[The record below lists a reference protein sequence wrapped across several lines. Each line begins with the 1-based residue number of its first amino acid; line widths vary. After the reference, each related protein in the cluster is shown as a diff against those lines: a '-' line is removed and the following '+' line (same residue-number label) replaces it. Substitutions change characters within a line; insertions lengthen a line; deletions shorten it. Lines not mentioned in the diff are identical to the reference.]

1 MMKKTVMTK
10 IKSLMISAAAA
21 LALIAPNIPVSARA
35 GVVEAVSMT
44 FQSGATFS
52 GLMTFADD
60 FSSISAV
67 AGTLYGYC
75 STFGAYYQ
83 PGTSTNITWL
93 FNHGTNQSS
102 APGTFSQYLMDG
114 QDLGSNSWF
123 SNYLYFAYDYSNPSA
138 LGVTSNTYVYN
149 TSYSPMNRDLL
160 VSASISAVPEPSTWA
175 MLILGFAGVGLL
187 AYRRRNQSALTA
199 A

>member
-10 IKSLMISAAAA
+10 IKSLMIGAAAA

-35 GVVEAVSMT
+35 SVVESVNMT

-52 GLMTFADD
+52 GLVTFADD

-67 AGTLYGYC
+67 AGTLFGYS

-83 PGTSTNITWL
+83 PGTSTNISWL

-102 APGTFSQYLMDG
+102 TPGIFSQYLMDG
-114 QDLGSNSWF
+114 EDKGSNSWF
-123 SNYLYFAYDYSNPSA
+123 SNYLYFEYDYSNPSA

-149 TSYSPMNRDLL
+149 TSNSPTNHDVL

-175 MLILGFAGVGLL
+175 MLVLGFGGVGLL
-187 AYRRRNQSALTA
+187 AYRRRNQPALIA